1 MYKHYNISDI
11 TFSIS
16 ELAIQ
21 SMLYE
26 VSSYPSPGLV
36 SPVSKGAHK
45 DMDYYTF
52 IDSTAS
58 LIKPM
63 ILCAEAG
70 FSSKDCE
77 DIFNDIRSIGIYAEE
92 DMFKKTGGINTH
104 KGMIFLMGIC
114 TAAAAKAVH
123 DKENFSSIH
132 HIIKQMT
139 KGIVDKELKN
149 IKSSQSK
156 FSHGEYLYLK
166 YNVLGIRGEVERGL
180 PLVFNYSLELYEK
193 NSMLSKNDRMIHTL
207 IGIMQYCEDTTIL
220 YRHSI
225 DMLNLV
231 KDKAKIIMN
240 MGAMNTKEGRRAIV
254 ELNEEFI
261 SKNISPGG
269 SADLAAVTM
278 FLYEVKR
285 KFY

>member
-77 DIFNDIRSIGIYAEE
+77 SIFNDIRSIGIYAEK

-104 KGMIFLMGIC
+104 KGMVFLMGIC
-114 TAAAAKAVH
+114 VAAVAKALH

-132 HIIKQMT
+132 HIIMQMT
-139 KGIVDKELKN
+139 KGIVDKDLKN

-156 FSHGEYLYLK
+156 LSHGEYLYLNH
-166 YNVLGIRGEVERGL
+166 NVLGIRGEVEKGL

-207 IGIMQYCEDTTIL
+207 IGIMQHCEDTTIL
-220 YRHSI
+220 YRHSM
-225 DMLNLV
+225 DMLKLV
-231 KDKAKIIMN
+231 KDKAKIIMD
-240 MGAMNTKEGRRAIV
+240 MGAMNTKEGRHAVV

-269 SADLAAVTM
+269 SADLVAVTM
-278 FLYEVKR
+278 FLYEIKR
-285 KFY
+285 NFY